1 MLFTESLPRLK
12 KKQEFNEKVSPEYEI
27 WKYSDKYDLYVS
39 NLGRMR
45 LPNGKFKFGNG
56 CKGVLTV
63 IYKIRN
69 IETQISYL
77 KHLLKLKEWLSCLSE
92 R

>member
-39 NLGRMR
+39 YLGRMR

-56 CKGVLTV
+56 CKGVLIV
-63 IYKIRN
+63 IYKTRN
-69 IETQISYL
+69 IVPQISYL
-77 KHLLKLKEWLSCLSE
+77 KHLSKI
-92 R
+92 

>member
-63 IYKIRN
+63 IYKNKKYRVKRYRI
-69 IETQISYL
+69 
-77 KHLLKLKEWLSCLSE
+77 
-92 R
+92 